1 MFCTK
6 CGKELR
12 NDVLFCTYCGNQNS
26 NYTKKDEE
34 IQQTRLS
41 PQSVYQTQTMEYTHQ
56 YNEIILYDKERIMFF
71 VTGLIYIIVG
81 LITAI
86 ISAVSINKLDS
97 MFEMENF
104 KTIMIVSIALGL
116 CINIFFGVGII
127 TKRRW
132 AALTV
137 RVFMVLGM
145 AYNAFVILIFLA
157 LLGEFPEGSLKFVDY
172 LPVLLLV
179 LNIAYNIVMIV
190 ITSSLVRTLDYDV
203 QNYRMRVQNRSR

>member
-12 NDVLFCTYCGNQNS
+12 NDVLFCTYCGNQTS